1 MKNAVKVKPNYKNN
15 TNHTVV
21 ETNKEML
28 MCMCMSVIYTFVY
41 EESWT
46 QL

>member
-15 TNHTVV
+15 MNHTVV

-28 MCMCMSVIYTFVY
+28 MCMMY
-41 EESWT
+41 ECY
-46 QL
+46 LYFCI